1 MITNTYQKFCLLLFQ
16 TIWTVNKYFTTF
28 FNNDEHNEF
37 SSVEVW
43 FTDPAS
49 KALEIEGNVYSTEP
63 KFRKYVKGYSFL
75 LFARKFSDKY
85 CKKLMGTATKT
96 GIGAAK
102 TASKRVVQKTAE
114 ATGDLIGNKITDKI
128 TSVGKSKEE
137 TKKVEEIYIPP
148 EKRHQIIDY
157 LKLF

>member
-1 MITNTYQKFCLLLFQ
+1 MMN
-16 TIWTVNKYFTTF
+16 TVN
-28 FNNDEHNEF
+28 NEF

-43 FTDPAS
+43 FTDQAS
-49 KALEIEGNVYSTEP
+49 KALEIEDNVYSTEP

-128 TSVGKSKEE
+128 TSIGKSKEKE
-137 TKKVEEIYIPP
+137 KTKKVEEIYIPP
-148 EKRHQIIDY
+148 EKRQQIIDD
-157 LKLF
+157 LRLF